1 MNKNKDISIAYIADI
16 CGVSAMTVSRALRN
30 NPCVKESTRRI
41 IVKTAEELGYIRSPR
56 LGRPATSGNRI
67 PQTVELIISVT
78 GRSISIFHSKLLAVI
93 ERELS
98 KENCDCIV
106 RTCGGD
112 YEQFLTLL
120 ENIRNSKA
128 AATILIGGFTPEY
141 LRSLLKAVPN
151 AVLLD
156 DPGNSARDIPYE
168 SFAFDNVQAAR
179 IAVSHLISKGRK
191 RILLLCGFDEHF
203 FTQEM
208 IEGYRDT
215 LNANGLEMN
224 EELIYS
230 SDFSAEGACEVMNSV
245 LERKIEFDAVFTTDE
260 MAAGVYRALLQ
271 RGLKIPED
279 VAVCGCD
286 GLPLGLHLY
295 PQLTTVILDYEEL
308 GRRTIRHLLHERKL
322 NNSLSRLR
330 LLPHLEIRES
340 T

>member
-1 MNKNKDISIAYIADI
+1 MNKNKDISIAYIAEI
-16 CGVSAMTVSRALRN
+16 CEVSAMTVSRALRN
-30 NPCVKESTRRI
+30 NPCVKESTRRM

-56 LGRPATSGNRI
+56 LGRPAAGGARI

-78 GRSISIFHSKLLAVI
+78 GRNISIFHSKLLAVI

-98 KENCDCIV
+98 KEGCDCII

-128 AATILIGGFTPEY
+128 AATVLIGGFTPEY
-141 LRSLLKAVPN
+141 LRSLLAAVPN

-168 SFAFDNVQAAR
+168 SFTFDNVQAAQ
-179 IAVSHLISKGRK
+179 IAVSHLLAKNRK

-208 IEGYRDT
+208 IEGYRET
-215 LNANGLEMN
+215 LAANGLEMN
-224 EELIYS
+224 EELVHN
-230 SDFSAEGACEVMNSV
+230 SDFTAEGACEVINSV
-245 LERKIEFDAVFTTDE
+245 LDRKISFDAVFTTDE
-260 MAAGVYRALLQ
+260 MAAGVYRALLK

-295 PQLTTVILDYEEL
+295 PQLTTVVLDYEEL

-330 LLPHLEIRES
+330 LLPHLEPRES